1 MHPRRAALRTRD
13 GRERSED
20 AVSANE
26 LDLTARGRELAND
39 ASPPRKGESVLIG
52 RWPPILEG
60 DGIRGLLGPLL
71 AATAWAGASF
81 REMVSGP
88 VDPLALFM
96 RLLAI
101 GLSVRALF
109 LLSGL
114 LRRIWLGMNASRA
127 RLVLME
133 EGMYARLPDGEH
145 VMLRSEIAGVTEHGA
160 WQGRGGR
167 RFSPVYVVGSTAAPL
182 FVTLPPIFEDTPGV
196 LAETLMRWLGAKDG
210 PETPTFP
217 DPVGLASKTY
227 DDAAHGT
234 LSAGTLAVQ
243 HGTRW
248 LRGGPYSSILLAI
261 AVADGWLRAPEAVRH
276 AIGPFAVVGAVVV
289 SIIAPI
295 GWILVARREINP
307 RHGLAMVLTPAEVLF
322 RTRSGVLR
330 TRWAKLARVNIDER
344 NAWSVLEGFHK
355 SRALVLRRK
364 EDEPIRY
371 EEVFLGIP
379 AEVAQVLLDAYRRG
393 ALPAQR

>member
-1 MHPRRAALRTRD
+1 MSERATEA
-13 GRERSED
+13 
-20 AVSANE
+20 
-26 LDLTARGRELAND
+26 DLLARGRELADN
-39 ASPPRKGESVLIG
+39 ASAARKGESVLAG

-60 DGIRGLLGPLL
+60 DGIRGLLAPLL

-81 REMVSGP
+81 REVVAGP

-109 LLSGL
+109 LLGGL
-114 LRRIWLGMNASRA
+114 LARLGLGVRASSA
-127 RLVLME
+127 RLVLMPD
-133 EGMYARLPDGEH
+133 GLYARLPDGEH
-145 VMLRSEIAGVTEHGA
+145 AMLRAEIAGISERGT
-160 WQGRGGR
+160 WQGRSGR
-167 RFSPVYVVGSTAAPL
+167 HYAPVYVVGSTAAPL
-182 FVTLPPIFEDTPGV
+182 YLELPPIFEDTSGI
-196 LAETLMRWLGAKDG
+196 LAEQLMRWLGAKDA
-210 PETPTFP
+210 PEQPVFP

-227 DDAAHGT
+227 DEAAAGT
-234 LSAGTLAVQ
+234 LSDGTLAVK

-248 LRGGPYSSILLAI
+248 LRGGPYSSALLAI
-261 AVADGWLRAPEAVRH
+261 AVVDGWLRAPAPIRD
-276 AIGPFAVVGAVVV
+276 AIGVWPVAAAVTV
-289 SIIAPI
+289 SIVVPI
-295 GWILVARREINP
+295 GWILLARREIAP

-330 TRWAKLARVNIDER
+330 TRWSKLARVTIDEK

-355 SRALVLRRK
+355 SRALVLRRR

-393 ALPAQR
+393 QLPEHGRAPAPPTEVA

>member
-1 MHPRRAALRTRD
+1 MWPRTRT
-13 GRERSED
+13 ER
-20 AVSANE
+20 AVNE
-26 LDLTARGRELAND
+26 GDLLSRGRELAND
-39 ASPPRKGESVLIG
+39 ASAPRKGEAVVVG

-60 DGIRGLLGPLL
+60 DGIRGLLGPML
-71 AATAWAGASF
+71 AATAWAGATF
-81 REMVSGP
+81 REMVTGS

-101 GLSVRALF
+101 GLTVRALF
-109 LLSGL
+109 LFGGL
-114 LRRIWLGMNASRA
+114 VRRVALGLGASRA
-127 RLVLME
+127 RLVLMD
-133 EGMYARLPDGEH
+133 EGLYARLPDGEH
-145 VMLRSEIAGVTEHGA
+145 VMLRREIAGVAEHGA

-182 FVTLPPIFEDTPGV
+182 FVTLPPIFDETPGV
-196 LAETLMRWLGAKDG
+196 LAERLMRWVGSREL
-210 PETPTFP
+210 PEAPTFP
-217 DPVGLASKTY
+217 DPVGLASKAY
-227 DDAAHGT
+227 DDAAAGT
-234 LSAGTLAVQ
+234 LSAGTLAVK

-261 AVADGWLRAPEAVRH
+261 AVTEGWARAPEAVRD
-276 AIGPFAVVGAVVV
+276 AVGPWPVVGAVIVSLVV
-289 SIIAPI
+289 PL
-295 GWILVARREINP
+295 GWILVARREIAP

-330 TRWAKLARVNIDER
+330 TRWSKLARVNIDER
-344 NAWSVLEGFHK
+344 SAWSVLEGFHRA
-355 SRALVLRRK
+355 RALVLRRK

-393 ALPAQR
+393 ALPTP

>member
-1 MHPRRAALRTRD
+1 M
-13 GRERSED
+13 
-20 AVSANE
+20 SADE
-26 LDLTARGRELAND
+26 SDLLARGRALAND
-39 ASPPRKGESVLIG
+39 AAPPSKGESVLVG
-52 RWPPILEG
+52 RWPPVLEG
-60 DGIRGLLGPLL
+60 DGIRGLLAPML
-71 AATAWAGASF
+71 AATAWAGATF
-81 REMVSGP
+81 REMVSGS

-109 LLSGL
+109 LLSAL
-114 LRRIWLGMNASRA
+114 VRRVALGFASSRA

-133 EGMYARLPDGEH
+133 HGLYARLPDGEH
-145 VMLRSEIAGVTEHGA
+145 TFLRSEIAGITEHGA

-182 FVTLPPIFEDTPGV
+182 YLTLPPIFEETPGV
-196 LAETLMRWLGAKDG
+196 LAEQLMRWLGPKNG

-217 DPVGLASKTY
+217 DPSGLASKAY
-227 DDAAHGT
+227 DEAASGVP
-234 LSAGTLAVQ
+234 SAGVLAVK

-248 LRGGPYSSILLAI
+248 LRGGPYSSALLAI
-261 AVADGWLRAPEAVRH
+261 AVTDGWLRAPEAVRD
-276 AIGPFAVVGAVVV
+276 AVGPWPVVGALVV
-289 SIIAPI
+289 SIVVPL
-295 GWILVARREINP
+295 GWIAIARREIRP

-322 RTRSGVLR
+322 RTRAGVLR
-330 TRWAKLARVNIDER
+330 TRWGKLARVNIDER

-355 SRALVLRRK
+355 ARALVLRRK

-393 ALPAQR
+393 ELPAHNLAPETPKS

>member
-1 MHPRRAALRTRD
+1 MRARPQ
-13 GRERSED
+13 RERPEDDD
-20 AVSANE
+20 AVNE
-26 LDLTARGRELAND
+26 TDLLARGRELATD
-39 ASPPRKGESVLIG
+39 ASAPKKGEAVLVG
-52 RWPPILEG
+52 RWPPVLEG
-60 DGIRGLLGPLL
+60 DGVRGLLAPLL

-81 REMVSGP
+81 REMVSGS

-109 LLSGL
+109 LLSAL
-114 LRRIWLGMNASRA
+114 LRRLALGAASSRA
-127 RLVLME
+127 RLVLMD
-133 EGMYARLPDGEH
+133 EGLYARLPDGEH

-182 FVTLPPIFEDTPGV
+182 YLTLPPIFEETPGV
-196 LAETLMRWLGAKDG
+196 LAERLMRWLGANDG
-210 PETPTFP
+210 PETPVFP
-217 DPVGLASKTY
+217 DPVGLASKAY
-227 DDAAHGT
+227 DDAASGT
-234 LSAGTLAVQ
+234 LSAGTLAVK

-248 LRGGPYSSILLAI
+248 LRGGPYSSMLLAI
-261 AVADGWLRAPEAVRH
+261 AVTDGWLRAPESIREAV
-276 AIGPFAVVGAVVV
+276 GPWPVIGAVIV
-289 SIIAPI
+289 SIVVPL
-295 GWILVARREINP
+295 GWIAVARREIHP

-322 RTRSGVLR
+322 RTRSGVIR
-330 TRWAKLARVNIDER
+330 TRWSKLARVNIDER
-344 NAWSVLEGFHK
+344 NAWSVLEGFHRA
-355 SRALVLRRK
+355 RALVLRRK

-393 ALPAQR
+393 LLPRS

>member
-1 MHPRRAALRTRD
+1 MNEGDLLAA
-13 GRERSED
+13 
-20 AVSANE
+20 
-26 LDLTARGRELAND
+26 GRELASD
-39 ASPPRKGESVLIG
+39 ATRPKKGESVLFG

-101 GLSVRALF
+101 GLTVRASF
-109 LLSGL
+109 LLGAL
-114 LRRIWLGMNASRA
+114 LRRIALGLGASRA
-127 RLVLME
+127 RLVLMDH
-133 EGMYARLPDGEH
+133 GLYARLPDGEH
-145 VMLRSEIAGVTEHGA
+145 VMLRSEIAGIAEHGA
-160 WQGRGGR
+160 WQGRSGR

-182 FVTLPPIFEDTPGV
+182 FLTLPPIFEETPGV
-196 LAETLMRWLGAKDG
+196 LAEQLMRWLGPKDG
-210 PETPTFP
+210 PEIPTFP
-217 DPVGLASKTY
+217 DPVGLASKAY
-227 DDAAHGT
+227 DDAASGA
-234 LSAGTLAVQ
+234 LSDGTLAVK

-248 LRGGPYSSILLAI
+248 LRGGPYSSILLAL
-261 AVADGWLRAPEAVRH
+261 AVTDGWLRAPVQIHDAV
-276 AIGPFAVVGAVVV
+276 GPWPVIAAVVV
-289 SIIAPI
+289 SIVVPL
-295 GWILVARREINP
+295 GWVVVARREILP

-330 TRWAKLARVNIDER
+330 TRWSKLARVNIDER
-344 NAWSVLEGFHK
+344 NAWSVLEGFHRA
-355 SRALVLRRK
+355 RALVLRRK

-393 ALPAQR
+393 QLPHRFLAEEATKS